1 MVPQT
6 LKIVPS
12 SSLQDD
18 NNKDSKLYQH
28 LFCKNCKR
36 NTKHCVHLARVRE
49 RHEREHNGAVLH
61 SRYARGVTSYNGQ
74 TYRAAILCIFNS
86 VLRGWR
92 YARWRS
98 DGTNSQYA
106 RSMLGGSIFKVVLYK
121 RQFNLYFHS
130 NFCPWLDIWRNS
142 MCRYEP
148 GIQCLN
154 CQVLGMHCIL
164 CNWIKIEW
172 NGFGHVPDKRKHID
186 PRKARN
192 LETNILWS
200 ENHES

>member
-1 MVPQT
+1 MLSIHPSRKLFPNSMVPQT

-98 DGTNSQYA
+98 DGTNSQFA
-106 RSMLGGSIFKVVLYK
+106 RSMLGGSIFF
-121 RQFNLYFHS
+121 RW
-130 NFCPWLDIWRNS
+130 FCTNVSLICISIPTFVHDLTF
-142 MCRYEP
+142 E
-148 GIQCLN
+148 GIPCA
-154 CQVLGMHCIL
+154 GMS
-164 CNWIKIEW
+164 
-172 NGFGHVPDKRKHID
+172 
-186 PRKARN
+186 
-192 LETNILWS
+192 LEFS
-200 ENHES
+200 V